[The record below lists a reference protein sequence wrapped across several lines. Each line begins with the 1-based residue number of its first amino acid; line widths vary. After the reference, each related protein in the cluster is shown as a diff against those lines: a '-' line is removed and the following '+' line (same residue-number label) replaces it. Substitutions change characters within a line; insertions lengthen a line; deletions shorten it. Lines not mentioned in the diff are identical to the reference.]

1 MNRRPLLLLAA
12 AIVVVIAIIGL
23 WPGKDQD
30 EPPAADG
37 SAAADSY
44 VEAMGRQHEGDT
56 PQASEAAKQ
65 PPTAAVEHET
75 VSYGSVNGEDFNGYL
90 AHPAGVEGALPALVM
105 YHEWW
110 GLNDNIRAMADRL
123 AAHGYL
129 VLAADFYD
137 GKVYDTRTGAQ
148 QAMNAALNDKARLAA
163 NIYAAFDYIKSK
175 GAPQVGVIG
184 WCFGGSMAFQNV
196 LLTPAG
202 LDAAVIYYGQVGG
215 DAEKLAPI
223 QSPILA
229 FFGGRD
235 ESIPPKVIESFES
248 TMHDLDKSLEVHVYA
263 DAGHGFANPSGKAY
277 EKKAAEDAW
286 ARTLA
291 FLQAHMS
298 PGGDEAS
305 ASPAA
310 PDDNPG

>member
-12 AIVVVIAIIGL
+12 AIVVVIAIIVL

-30 EPPAADG
+30 EPPATDG
-37 SAAADSY
+37 SAAADRY
-44 VEAMGRQHEGDT
+44 AEEMGRQHQDDA
-56 PQASEAAKQ
+56 PQASEAATQ
-65 PPTAAVEHET
+65 PPIAAVEHET
-75 VSYGSVNGEDFNGYL
+75 VSYGSVNGKDFVGYL
-90 AHPAGVEGALPALVM
+90 ARPAGVEGALPALVM

-123 AAHGYL
+123 AARGYL

-137 GKVYDTRTGAQ
+137 GKVYDTPTGAQ

-163 NIYAAFDYIKSK
+163 NIYAAFDYIQSK
-175 GAPQVGVIG
+175 GAPQIGVIG

-229 FFGGRD
+229 FFGGKD
-235 ESIPPKVIESFES
+235 ESIRPEAIQSFERI
-248 TMHDLDKSLEVHVYA
+248 MHDLDKSLEIQVYA

-277 EKKAAEDAW
+277 RKKAADDAW

-291 FLQAHMS
+291 FLEAHMS
-298 PGGDEAS
+298 PAGDEA
-305 ASPAA
+305 ATIPAA
-310 PDDNPG
+310 ADDKPD